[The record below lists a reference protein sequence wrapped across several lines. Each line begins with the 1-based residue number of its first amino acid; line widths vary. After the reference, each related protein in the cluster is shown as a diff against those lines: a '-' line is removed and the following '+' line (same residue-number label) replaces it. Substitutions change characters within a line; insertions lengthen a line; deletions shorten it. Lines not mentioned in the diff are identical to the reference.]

1 MEPAPFNR
9 SSPLAANPSEHD
21 GGNLVLAILAGL
33 VAALLG
39 AVLWAA
45 LVDAIHIKIGF
56 AAIGLGLLVGWAM
69 RSAGHGHSPVYGYAA
84 AVLALLGCVLGDVL
98 TDCVFVAQHF
108 GRPVQDVITHLTP
121 DKAWLL
127 LQAGFQPLDA
137 LFYLIALRAGYR
149 YAFSR

>member
-1 MEPAPFNR
+1 MEPGPLYQPSPSAAA
-9 SSPLAANPSEHD
+9 SSGYH
-21 GGNLVLAILAGL
+21 GGNLPLAIVAGL

-39 AVLWAA
+39 AVLWSA
-45 LVDAIHIKIGF
+45 LVAAIHVKIGF
-56 AAIGLGLLVGWAM
+56 AAIGIGLLVGWAM
-69 RSAGHGHSPVYGYAA
+69 RQAGQGHSPTYGYAA

-98 TDCVFVAQHF
+98 TDCVFIAEHLGQ
-108 GRPVQDVITHLTP
+108 PVQQVITHLTP